1 MNANVT
7 STGSPARP
15 GPERTELPGG
25 RGRREIRGPAQ
36 AAGGMFLVGTLAG
49 VSGVIGDYPV
59 YGGQALRYL
68 VAAVLLL
75 AVARASG
82 LRFLRPRLREAALL
96 VALALFGLALFNVC
110 VIEATRHGGPVL
122 PGAVLGAVPLVLAL
136 VGGRPSPRTV
146 GAAAVVVTGT
156 TLATGL
162 GSGDLPG
169 LLWSLGALGCELAFT
184 LLAVPLLPRF
194 GAVRVSAYSSV
205 LAVPLLA
212 GTGWLADGTA
222 MLRAPSA
229 AEAAGLAYQAVV
241 VTTVAFLLWY
251 DALPRIGH
259 GTAGLFAG
267 LIPVGA
273 IVTGAVLG
281 LGAPTLPDLLG
292 VALVVS
298 GIAIG
303 LGGTHRSP
311 AASPRDAL
319 ADPSRDPAGEPPGGP
334 GDDPYGGPLSGTGGS
349 SRAAGSPAAGGAP
362 SPAAVAVPREA
373 PASSPATG
381 ASVRRLP

>member
-1 MNANVT
+1 
-7 STGSPARP
+7 
-15 GPERTELPGG
+15 
-25 RGRREIRGPAQ
+25 
-36 AAGGMFLVGTLAG
+36 MFLVGTLAG
-49 VSGVIGDYPV
+49 VSGVIGGYPV

-68 VAAVLLL
+68 AAAVLLL

-82 LRFLRPRLREAALL
+82 LRFLRPRPREAALL

-122 PGAVLGAVPLVLAL
+122 PGTVLGAVPLVLAL
-136 VGGRPSPRTV
+136 IGGRPSPRTV
-146 GAAAVVVTGT
+146 GAAAVVVSGT

-212 GTGWLADGTA
+212 GTGWIVDGTA
-222 MLRAPSA
+222 MLRVPSA

-292 VALVVS
+292 VALVVA

-303 LGGTHRSP
+303 LGGTHHSPASP

-319 ADPSRDPAGEPPGGP
+319 AGPPRDLVGEPPGGP

-362 SPAAVAVPREA
+362 SPAAAAAPREA

-381 ASVRRLP
+381 ASARRLP